1 MITFRDIDLIVYDFD
16 GVMTDNKVLL
26 SQDGQES
33 VILNRAD
40 GMGVSLFKNKGVKQ
54 IIISTETNP
63 IVTLRAKKLEIDVMQ
78 DVKDKKYAIIKVCD
92 KMNYDLSKIVFV
104 GNDVNDLEAMKIVGV
119 PIAPHDAHEKIL
131 NIAKIITKAKG
142 GDGVIR
148 ELFDLIRFQSD
159 RLH

>member
-1 MITFRDIDLIVYDFD
+1 MITFKDIDLIVYDFD

-54 IIISTETNP
+54 IIISTEKNP
-63 IVTLRAKKLEIDVMQ
+63 IVTSRAKKLEIDVMQ
-78 DVKDKKYAIIKVCD
+78 DIKDKKSAVMTICD
-92 KMNYDLSKIVFV
+92 NMNYDLSKIIFV
-104 GNDVNDLEAMKIVGV
+104 GNDVNDLEAMKSVGI
-119 PIAPHDAHEKIL
+119 PIAPSDAHKEIL
-131 NIAKIITKAKG
+131 NIATIITRAKG

-148 ELFDLIRFQSD
+148 ELFDLINSSN
-159 RLH
+159 L